1 MRNFLSQ
8 NIPEIKGEQMGKG
21 VPVAGDIGKLRK
33 EWGEKLHLFAYSY
46 VHSFE
51 VAEDLVQDVFL
62 KILEQNMDLSG
73 YRNAGS
79 LLYTI
84 LRNKCRDYIKH
95 KRVEESHIGD
105 VAESNYLKASK
116 YALEDESIKIITDN
130 EIRKILRSAIDSL
143 PGQTREVFIL
153 SKFKDKKYQEIA
165 DMLGISSRQVEYHIA
180 KAMSLLKER
189 MGEYYILVFFFA
201 GLF

>member
-1 MRNFLSQ
+1 MDN
-8 NIPEIKGEQMGKG
+8 
-21 VPVAGDIGKLRK
+21 IGKLRD
-33 EWGEKLHLFAYSY
+33 EWGGRLHLFAYSY
-46 VHSFE
+46 VHSHV

-62 KILEQNMDLSG
+62 KLLEHNIDISE
-73 YRNAGS
+73 YNNIGS

-84 LRNKCRDYIKH
+84 LKNRCLDYIKH
-95 KRVEESHIGD
+95 KMVEENHMQD
-105 VAESNYLKASK
+105 VVDANYLMANR

-130 EIRKILRSAIDSL
+130 EIHKILRDAIAAL
-143 PGQTREVFIL
+143 PDTTRDIFIL

-165 DMLGISSRQVEYHIA
+165 DLYGISTRQVEYHIF

-189 MGEYYILVFFFA
+189 MGKYYLLVIFFP